1 MLSFIIMLW
10 IFFRLLRPRFGW
22 RHWYH
27 HYCYRPFFGLG
38 WLPLIGLFLGSRM
51 MRRPPYG
58 EDPRDVRNSFNGR
71 GPDGFGEPHGGNGWW
86 F

>member
-1 MLSFIIMLW
+1 MLEFIFIIWLVS
-10 IFFRLLRPRFGW
+10 RLLLPRWGYL
-22 RHWYH
+22 RY
-27 HYCYRPFFGLG
+27 YRPFFGQG
-38 WLPLIGLFLGSRM
+38 WLPLIGLFQGSRM

-58 EDPRDVRNSFNGR
+58 EDPRDGRNSFNGR